1 MKKSLK
7 TTSQTNE
14 FFYMVNSKTE
24 KMQKFMIH
32 QGEKINS
39 RLNEKSE
46 YIPPFQV
53 FFLIFRHVM
62 KTVTVPTKSCRRE
75 FNFQGKICFEVL
87 RKEILI

>member
-1 MKKSLK
+1 MNSKTLPRKQMKKSLK

-14 FFYMVNSKTE
+14 FFYMVNSRTE

-39 RLNEKSE
+39 QLNEKSE

-53 FFLIFRHVM
+53 FF
-62 KTVTVPTKSCRRE
+62 
-75 FNFQGKICFEVL
+75 
-87 RKEILI
+87 